1 MGMLFVR
8 FWQMDLEITN
18 HSNVDTSGFNSLQER
33 FTNEDWRGFIFHMVS
48 FIFVFAF
55 NAYILDGFQV
65 ELMEM
70 LK

>member
-1 MGMLFVR
+1 
-8 FWQMDLEITN
+8 
-18 HSNVDTSGFNSLQER
+18 
-33 FTNEDWRGFIFHMVS
+33 MVS

-70 LK
+70 LKWAP